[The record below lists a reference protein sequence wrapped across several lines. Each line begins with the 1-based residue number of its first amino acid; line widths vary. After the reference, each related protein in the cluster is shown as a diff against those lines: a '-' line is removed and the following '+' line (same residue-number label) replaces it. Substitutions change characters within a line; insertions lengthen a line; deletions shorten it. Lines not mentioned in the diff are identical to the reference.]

1 MSVTHNSSVL
11 ILQLKE
17 ELRGFILESL
27 AQPKGIASF
36 SDSDLL
42 METGIIDSLD
52 IFRLVAFLEDQLGVR
67 IDDQEINPETLRTL
81 NTIEELV
88 IRKRGLQ

>member
-1 MSVTHNSSVL
+1 MSVTHSSSVS

-88 IRKRGLQ
+88 IRKRELQ

>member
-1 MSVTHNSSVL
+1 MSVPTCTSASTLNL
-11 ILQLKE
+11 RND
-17 ELRGFILESL
+17 LRGFILESL
-27 AQPKGIASF
+27 AQPKGITSF

-42 METGIIDSLD
+42 MESGIIDSLD

-67 IDDQEINPETLRTL
+67 IDDQEINPETLRSL

>member
-1 MSVTHNSSVL
+1 M
-11 ILQLKE
+11 
-17 ELRGFILESL
+17 ES
-27 AQPKGIASF
+27 
-36 SDSDLL
+36 
-42 METGIIDSLD
+42 GIIDSLD

-67 IDDQEINPETLRTL
+67 IDDQEINPETLRSL